1 MKEIRLTNG
10 KVTQVDDIDYNF
22 ANQYT
27 WHEDENGYTASI
39 INGQKVLL
47 HELIMQRMITESN

>member
-27 WHEDENGYTASI
+27 WHEDENGYAASI

-47 HELIMQRMITESN
+47 HELIMQ